1 VVLACPKTLV
11 ERMSMEAEEQLDWEV
26 LVALLVE
33 VAFLALQRMIMV
45 VLLIVVV

>member
-1 VVLACPKTLV
+1 VVLAFPKTLV